1 MQMYV
6 HLEQIYV
13 FVCKIYV
20 YLEQIYIFECKIIVI
35 VIVFIFVKTDIG
47 VENRSNLFGLE
58 KMQEKLINIKSHNTA
73 ASRTLQRRKL
83 QQQHAQ
89 LVCGAQQFMKVT
101 KPVLL
106 RDEKQLKYCRN

>member
-1 MQMYV
+1 MQI
-6 HLEQIYV
+6 H
-13 FVCKIYV
+13 V
-20 YLEQIYIFECKIIVI
+20 YLEQIYIFECKIFVI
-35 VIVFIFVKTDIG
+35 VIVFIFVKTDIV

-58 KMQEKLINIKSHNTA
+58 KMREKLINIKSHNTA

-101 KPVLL
+101 KQVLL
-106 RDEKQLKYCRN
+106 LDDKQLNNCSN